1 MSIAT
6 AITNLQ
12 GRVESAYDKIEE
24 KGGALPQVLNTAN
37 LPDAID
43 SIPQSGG
50 SAKKWGMTLDEIA
63 YVNESG
69 TLNIFGGLSGST
81 VNFTGIGKVYP
92 GAFYDAFMNNAA
104 IQSASFPDLSVVNN
118 SNSFHTTFYGCSN
131 LVSASFPKVN
141 SVTGDSAFYQ
151 AFMNCTSLGEISF
164 PELSV
169 LGTGTFASIF
179 NSAFKGCT
187 SLSSISFPKLKETNA
202 AIATTQA
209 RHFQNAFQGCTSL
222 SSISFPELT
231 NIFGSNLFANAFDG
245 CTALTSISFP
255 KLVEAGGN
263 AIFSEMDKN
272 TQVTTLSFP
281 ELSTMYQTGSG
292 TVFATFRNNTTLTAL
307 YFPKLIGMSTSNTK
321 TAVNATHLFDGCTN
335 LVEIHFGEENQTII
349 EGSSGYATKWAAPN
363 ANCQIYFDL

>member
-12 GRVESAYDKIEE
+12 SRVESAYDKIEE

-81 VNFTGIGKVYP
+81 VNFTGIGRVYP

-104 IQSASFPDLSVVNN
+104 IQSALFPDLSVVNN
-118 SNSFHTTFYGCSN
+118 SDSFHTAFYGCSN

-141 SVTGDSAFYQ
+141 SVTGDSAFNQ
-151 AFMNCTSLGEISF
+151 AFVNCTSLGEISF
-164 PELSV
+164 PELSAV
-169 LGTGTFASIF
+169 GAATYTTIF
-179 NSAFKGCT
+179 YRAFEGCTSLSSVSFPKLKEMNATLPNTSTRHFNAAFKGCT
-187 SLSSISFPKLKETNA
+187 SLSSISFP
-202 AIATTQA
+202 
-209 RHFQNAFQGCTSL
+209 
-222 SSISFPELT
+222 ELT
-231 NIFGSNLFANAFDG
+231 KIVGTSIFQSAFEN

-263 AIFSEMDKN
+263 YIFDGMTQN

-281 ELSTMYQTGSG
+281 ELSTLYNTGNNASN
-292 TVFATFRNNTTLTAL
+292 ATFKNSTTLTAL
-307 YFPKLIGMSTSNTK
+307 YFPKLIGMSTSQTK

-335 LVEIHFGEENQTII
+335 LVEIHFGAENQTII